1 MIGEMALAI
10 RGFADKN
17 LVLDVRITVDP
28 ANLDKM
34 IPKLAA
40 EHAAKL
46 ADHELHR
53 IELEFLD
60 EPDPNERFF
69 RFGTDP
75 AGMVMPI
82 AIPLR
87 ASAGAQMRRFSRR
100 RKQL

>member
-17 LVLDVRITVDP
+17 VVFDVRITVDP
-28 ANLDKM
+28 ANLDKI
-34 IPKLAA
+34 IPKLAK

-46 ADHELHR
+46 ASYELHLV
-53 IELEFLD
+53 ELEFLD

-75 AGMVMPI
+75 SGMVMPI
-82 AIPLR
+82 AIPLS
-87 ASAGAQMRRFSRR
+87 ASASAQIRRISRR